1 MFLSD
6 LSIKRPVLTTCVML
20 AMVVL
25 GLFSIKGLGLDSFP
39 KVDMPVVTVSVI
51 YPGASPDAVEQDV
64 VKKIEEAVNPIE
76 KVREISATS
85 QEGLGTVT
93 IEFQIERDVDK
104 ALEDVRSKVGQ
115 IRRDLPETIKEP
127 IIQKFDPAQL
137 PVLSLIVKPDAAH
150 KGMNDRELTRVA
162 EEFLKR
168 RIENIPGVGKVD
180 VVGGSTRDILV
191 QVDPRKLE
199 SLGLTLP
206 QVMSA
211 LGQDTQAVPSGN
223 LLAGSRE
230 ISVRVDAK
238 ARKVEDFN
246 QVVVGNLGGR
256 PIELREVAAVV
267 DGIKEK
273 RTLARL
279 DGRDAVALEVQKQIG
294 GNTVA
299 MVRAVDAAVAGLA
312 PEFAKMG
319 VTTVKAKDNS
329 KFINDSVDDVET
341 SILLGGLLTV
351 IIVFYFLKSWR
362 STIITSLTLP
372 VSVISTFTI
381 MKALDFT
388 LNTMTL
394 MAISLAI
401 GILIDDAIVVRENIT
416 RHAEMGKDHVT
427 AAREGTAEI
436 GSAVIATTLSI
447 LAVFI
452 PVAFMGGIVG
462 RFFFSFGIVV
472 AFAVAVSLFVS
483 FTLDPM
489 LSAVWPDP
497 EHEKGYQESHHGHR
511 RFIMRTVDAFN
522 DKLTQWEAWYQ
533 GAITWALDHPK
544 TVLGLGF
551 GSFFL
556 AMSLMGLLGSDFMP
570 DYDRG
575 DFQVGFKVEP
585 GASLAASKAKAEELE
600 RIVRTRKDGRQS
612 SEVEHVYTTIGTGL
626 NGTLTEGTLYV
637 KLSEGRRR
645 DMVELRRELRD
656 RLRAVPGVETDI
668 SQVSDFGDSKAIALA
683 ILGPDRKAVEAAEP
697 VVMDT
702 LRAIDGVV
710 DLTSSRDKGKP
721 ELRLAVD
728 RSRASDL
735 GVSPMAVASLVR
747 PLVDGV
753 DVAKYE
759 DPGTGEQYDVT
770 VRLSD
775 ADRSRGDQL
784 EAMTVGS
791 TKKDAAGANFQVKL
805 SNVARFEETTA
816 PSRLERRAL
825 QAQVLVTANKEGRTL
840 QEVVDEANAR
850 IAGLHRKGGLPE
862 GVSLAFTGSA
872 RDNKETAGYM
882 GTAMLLAVAF
892 IYFVLA
898 SQFESFKLPVTI
910 MLSLPLSMVGLVV
923 MLLVTG
929 DAQSMMTSI
938 GLILLMGLVTKN
950 AILLVDRALQNMR
963 EHGMSRREALI
974 EAGVTRMRPILMTSF
989 AMVGGMLPLFLALGA
1004 GAQLRAPMARAVVG
1018 GIITSTML
1026 TLIVIP
1032 VFFDLLD
1039 GFTWA
1044 GVRTRLRAGLPFRKP
1059 QGEGAAEEG

>member
-20 AMVVL
+20 ALVVL

-39 KVDMPVVTVSVI
+39 KVDMPVVTVSVA

-76 KVREISATS
+76 KVREISSTS

-93 IEFQIERDVDK
+93 IEFEIERDVDK
-104 ALEDVRSKVGQ
+104 ALDDVRSKIGQ
-115 IRRDLPETIKEP
+115 IRKDLPDTIKEP
-127 IIQKFDPAQL
+127 VIQKFDPAQL
-137 PVLSLIVKPDAAH
+137 PVLSLVLKHDAAH
-150 KGMNDRELTRVA
+150 QDMSDRELTRIA
-162 EEFLKR
+162 DEFLKR
-168 RIENIPGVGKVD
+168 RLENIPGVGKAE

-191 QVDPRKLE
+191 QVDPQKLE
-199 SLGLTLP
+199 SLGLSLQ
-206 QVMSA
+206 QVMNTLA
-211 LGQDTQAVPSGN
+211 QDTQAVPSGN
-223 LLAGSRE
+223 LLTETRE

-238 ARKVEDFN
+238 ARRVEDFN
-246 QVVVGNLGGR
+246 HVIVGNQKGR
-256 PIELREVAAVV
+256 PIELQEVAKVV
-267 DGIKEK
+267 DGVKER

-279 DGRDAVALEVQKQIG
+279 DGQDAVALEIQKQIG

-299 MVRAVDAAVAGLA
+299 MVRSVEKALAGLQ
-312 PEFAKMG
+312 PELKKLG
-319 VTTVKAKDNS
+319 VEVVKAKDNS
-329 KFINDSVDDVET
+329 KFISDSVDDVVM
-341 SILLGGLLTV
+341 SIVLGGVLTI
-351 IIVFYFLKSWR
+351 IIVFFFLRSWR

-394 MAISLAI
+394 MALSLAI

-436 GSAVIATTLSI
+436 GPAVIATTLSI

-511 RFIMRTVDAFN
+511 KFIMKAVDWFN
-522 DKLTQWEAWYQ
+522 DQLDRWESGYRAT
-533 GAITWALDHPK
+533 ITWALGHRK
-544 TVLGLGF
+544 TVLVIGF
-551 GSFFL
+551 GSFVV
-556 AMSLMGLLGSDFMP
+556 AMGLMGLLGSDFMP

-575 DFQVGFKVEP
+575 DFQVGFKVDA
-585 GASLAASKAKAEELE
+585 GANLEASKHKAEEIE
-600 RIVRTRKDGRQS
+600 RIIRTRTDGQANP
-612 SEVEHVYTTIGTGL
+612 EVQHVYTTIGTGL
-626 NGTLTEGTLYV
+626 NGSITDGTIYV
-637 KLSEGRRR
+637 KLTEKHRR
-645 DMVELRRELRD
+645 DMIYIRRELRD
-656 RLRAVPGVETDI
+656 RFRSIPGVETDI
-668 SQVSDFGDSKAIALA
+668 SAVSDFGDSKPVALA
-683 ILGPDRKAVEAAEP
+683 IMGADRRLVEQTEPIVLDAV
-697 VVMDT
+697 
-702 LRAIDGVV
+702 RKIDGVV
-710 DLTSSRDKGKP
+710 DVTSSRDKGKP
-721 ELRLAVD
+721 ELRLSVD
-728 RSRASDL
+728 RKAASDL
-735 GVSPMAVASLVR
+735 GVSPMAVANLVR
-747 PLVDGV
+747 PLVDGL

-775 ADRSRGDQL
+775 ADRSRGSQL
-784 EAMTVGS
+784 ETMTVAS
-791 TKKDAAGANFQVKL
+791 TKKDKDGNYNLVKL

-816 PSRLERRAL
+816 PARLERRGL
-825 QAQVLVTANKEGRTL
+825 QAQILVTTNKEGRTL
-840 QEVVDEANAR
+840 QEVVNDINAKLSDLR
-850 IAGLHRKGGLPE
+850 RQGALPD
-862 GVSLAFTGSA
+862 GVTADFTGQA
-872 RDNKETAGYM
+872 RNNKETAGYM
-882 GTAMLLAVAF
+882 GTAMLMAIAF

-898 SQFESFKLPVTI
+898 SQFESFKLPITI
-910 MLSLPLSMVGLVV
+910 MISLPLSMVGMVG

-929 DAQSMMTSI
+929 DVMSMMTSI

-950 AILLVDRALQNMR
+950 AILLVDNALQNMR
-963 EHGMSRREALI
+963 EHGMNRHDAI
-974 EAGVTRMRPILMTSF
+974 IKAGMTRLRPILMTSF

-1004 GAQLRAPMARAVVG
+1004 GAQMRAPMARAVVG
-1018 GIITSTML
+1018 GIITSTLL
-1026 TLIVIP
+1026 TLVVIP
-1032 VFFDLLD
+1032 IFFDILD
-1039 GFTWA
+1039 GFTWTETWA
-1044 GVRTRLRAGLPFRKP
+1044 WARSKWGKN
-1059 QGEGAAEEG
+1059 

>member
-1 MFLSD
+1 MLLSD

-20 AMVVL
+20 GLVVM
-25 GLFSIKGLGLDSFP
+25 GLFSIRGLGLDSFP
-39 KVDMPVVTVSVI
+39 KVDMPVVTVSVA

-76 KVREISATS
+76 KVREISSTS

-93 IEFQIERDVDK
+93 IQFQIERDVDR
-104 ALEDVRSKVGQ
+104 ALDDVRSKVSQ
-115 IRRDLPETIKEP
+115 IRRDLPDTIKEP

-137 PVLSLIVKPDAAH
+137 PVLSLVLKPDAAH
-150 KGMNDRELTRVA
+150 PDLGARELTRIA
-162 EEFLKR
+162 DEFLKR
-168 RIENIPGVGKVD
+168 RIENIPGVGKAE
-180 VVGGSTRDILV
+180 VVGGSTRDVLV
-191 QVDPRKLE
+191 QVEPRKLE
-199 SLGLTLP
+199 ALGLTLA
-206 QVMSA
+206 QVTSA

-223 LLAGSRE
+223 LLTATRE

-238 ARKVEDFN
+238 ARRVEDFSH
-246 QVVVGNLGGR
+246 VIVGNRQGR
-256 PIELREVAAVV
+256 PIELQEVATLV
-267 DGIKEK
+267 DGAKEM

-279 DGRDAVALEVQKQIG
+279 DGQDAVALEIQKQIG

-299 MVRAVDAAVAGLA
+299 MVRAVDAAMKRLA
-312 PEFAKMG
+312 PELAQMG

-329 KFINDSVDDVET
+329 KFINDSVDDVVL
-341 SILLGGLLTV
+341 SILLGGALTV
-351 IIVFYFLKSWR
+351 IIVFFFLNSWR

-372 VSVISTFTI
+372 VSVISTFTV

-394 MAISLAI
+394 MALSLAI

-416 RHAEMGKDHVT
+416 RHAEMGKDHIT

-436 GSAVIATTLSI
+436 GPAVIATTLSI

-472 AFAVAVSLFVS
+472 AFAVTVSLFVS

-497 EHEKGYQESHHGHR
+497 EHAPGYQASHHGHR
-511 RFIMRTVDAFN
+511 RFLMRAVDRFN
-522 DKLTQWEAWYQ
+522 DWLTTWEAGYK
-533 GAITWALDHPK
+533 GAIVWAMDHRK
-544 TVLGLGF
+544 TVMALGF

-556 AMSLMGLLGSDFMP
+556 AMGLIGLLGNNFMP

-575 DFQVGFKVEP
+575 DFQVGFKVDAA
-585 GASLAASKAKAEELE
+585 ASLAATRAKAEALE
-600 RIVRTRKDGRQS
+600 TLIRTRPDGKLNPEIER
-612 SEVEHVYTTIGTGL
+612 VYTTIGTGL
-626 NGTLTEGTLYV
+626 NGAITQGTIYV
-637 KLSEGRRR
+637 KLSEGHRRG
-645 DMVELRRELRD
+645 VIPIRRELRE
-656 RLRAVPGVETDI
+656 RFRQVAGVETDL
-668 SQVSDFGDSKAIALA
+668 SAVSDFGDSKPVALA
-683 ILGPDRKAVEAAEP
+683 IMSPDRHLVDEAEP
-697 VVMDT
+697 KVLAA
-702 LRAIDGVV
+702 LRSVDGAV
-710 DLTSSRDKGKP
+710 DVTSSRDQGKP

-728 RSRASDL
+728 RQRASDL
-735 GVSPMAVASLVR
+735 GVSPGAVADLVR

-775 ADRSRGDQL
+775 QGRSRAEQL
-784 EAMTVGS
+784 ETMTVSS
-791 TKKDAAGANFQVKL
+791 TKKDAQDRNLQIQL

-816 PSRLERRAL
+816 PARLERRNL
-825 QAQVLVTANKEGRTL
+825 MAQTLITANDEGRTL
-840 QEVVDEANAR
+840 QEVVDDTGLKLAQLHAQGALPPGVEAD
-850 IAGLHRKGGLPE
+850 
-862 GVSLAFTGSA
+862 FTGSA

-882 GTAMLLAVAF
+882 GTAMLMAVAF
-892 IYFVLA
+892 IYLVLA
-898 SQFESFKLPVTI
+898 SQFESFKLPITI
-910 MLSLPLSMVGLVV
+910 MLSLPLSMVGLVL

-929 DAQSMMTSI
+929 DSMSMMTSI

-963 EHGMSRREALI
+963 ERGMSRRDALI
-974 EAGVTRMRPILMTSF
+974 EAGTTRLRPILMTSL
-989 AMVGGMLPLFLALGA
+989 AMIGGMLPLFLAIGS
-1004 GAQLRAPMARAVVG
+1004 GAQMRAPMARAVVG
-1018 GIITSTML
+1018 GLITSTLL

-1039 GFTWA
+1039 GFSLKALWA
-1044 GVRTRLRAGLPFRKP
+1044 RVRRR
-1059 QGEGAAEEG
+1059 

>member
-20 AMVVL
+20 GLVVM
-25 GLFSIKGLGLDSFP
+25 GLFSIRGLGLDSFP
-39 KVDMPVVTVSVI
+39 KVDMPVVTVSVA

-76 KVREISATS
+76 KVREISSTS

-93 IEFQIERDVDK
+93 IQFQIERDVDR
-104 ALEDVRSKVGQ
+104 ALDDVRSKVGQ
-115 IRRDLPETIKEP
+115 IRRDLPDTIKEP

-137 PVLSLIVKPDAAH
+137 PVLSLVLKPDAAH
-150 KGMNDRELTRVA
+150 PGLGARELTRIA
-162 EEFLKR
+162 DEFLKR
-168 RIENIPGVGKVD
+168 RIENIPGVGKAE
-180 VVGGSTRDILV
+180 VVGGSTRDVLV
-191 QVDPRKLE
+191 QVEPRKLE
-199 SLGLTLP
+199 ALGLTLA
-206 QVMSA
+206 QVTSA

-223 LLAGSRE
+223 LLTPTRE

-238 ARKVEDFN
+238 ARRVEDFSH
-246 QVVVGNLGGR
+246 VIVGNRQGR
-256 PIELREVAAVV
+256 PIELQEVATLV
-267 DGIKEK
+267 DGAKEM

-279 DGRDAVALEVQKQIG
+279 DGQDAVALEIQKQIG

-299 MVRAVDAAVAGLA
+299 MVRAVDAAMQRLA
-312 PEFAKMG
+312 PELAQMG

-329 KFINDSVDDVET
+329 KFINDSVDDVEL
-341 SILLGGLLTV
+341 SILLGGALTV
-351 IIVFYFLKSWR
+351 IIVFFFLNSWR

-381 MKALDFT
+381 MKVLDFT

-394 MAISLAI
+394 MALSLAI

-416 RHAEMGKDHVT
+416 RHAEMGKDHIT

-436 GSAVIATTLSI
+436 GPAVIATTLSI

-472 AFAVAVSLFVS
+472 AFAVTVSLFVS

-497 EHEKGYQESHHGHR
+497 EHAPGFQASHHGHR
-511 RFIMRTVDAFN
+511 RLLMRAVDRFN
-522 DKLTQWEAWYQ
+522 DWLTTWEAGYK
-533 GAITWALDHPK
+533 GAIVWAMDHRK
-544 TVLGLGF
+544 TVMALGF
-551 GSFFL
+551 GSFFV
-556 AMSLMGLLGSDFMP
+556 AMGLIGMLGNDFMP

-575 DFQVGFKVEP
+575 DFQVGFKVDAA
-585 GASLAASKAKAEELE
+585 ASLAATKAKAEALE
-600 RIVRTRKDGRQS
+600 ALIRTRPDGRPNPEIQ
-612 SEVEHVYTTIGTGL
+612 HVYTTIGTGL
-626 NGTLTEGTLYV
+626 NGVITEGTLYV
-637 KLSEGRRR
+637 KLSEGHRRG
-645 DMVELRRELRD
+645 VIPIRRELRE
-656 RLRAVPGVETDI
+656 RFRQVAGVETDL
-668 SQVSDFGDSKAIALA
+668 SAVSDFGDSKPVALA
-683 ILGPDRKAVEAAEP
+683 IMSPDRHLVDEAEP
-697 VVMDT
+697 KVLAA
-702 LRAIDGVV
+702 LRSVDGAV
-710 DLTSSRDKGKP
+710 DVTSSRDQGKP

-728 RSRASDL
+728 RQRASDL
-735 GVSPMAVASLVR
+735 GVSPGAVADLVR

-775 ADRSRGDQL
+775 QGRSRAEQL
-784 EAMTVGS
+784 ETMTVSS
-791 TKKDAAGANFQVKL
+791 TKKDAQDRNLQIQL

-816 PSRLERRAL
+816 PARLERRNL
-825 QAQVLVTANKEGRTL
+825 MAQTLVTANDEGRTL
-840 QEVVDEANAR
+840 QEVVDDTGARLAQLHAQGALPPGVEAD
-850 IAGLHRKGGLPE
+850 
-862 GVSLAFTGSA
+862 FTGSA

-882 GTAMLLAVAF
+882 GTAMLMAVAF
-892 IYFVLA
+892 IYLVLA
-898 SQFESFKLPVTI
+898 SQFESFKLPITI
-910 MLSLPLSMVGLVV
+910 MLSLPLSMVGLVL

-929 DAQSMMTSI
+929 DSMSMMTSI

-950 AILLVDRALQNMR
+950 AILLVDRALQNIR
-963 EHGMSRREALI
+963 ERGMSRRDALI
-974 EAGVTRMRPILMTSF
+974 EAGTTRLRPILMTSL
-989 AMVGGMLPLFLALGA
+989 AMIGGMLPLFLAIGS
-1004 GAQLRAPMARAVVG
+1004 GAQMRAPMARAVVG
-1018 GIITSTML
+1018 GLITSTLL

-1039 GFTWA
+1039 GFSLKGLW
-1044 GVRTRLRAGLPFRKP
+1044 GRVRGGRHF
-1059 QGEGAAEEG
+1059 E

>member
-20 AMVVL
+20 GLVVM
-25 GLFSIKGLGLDSFP
+25 GLFSIRGLGLDSFP
-39 KVDMPVVTVSVI
+39 KVDMPVVTVSVA

-76 KVREISATS
+76 KVREISSTS

-93 IEFQIERDVDK
+93 IQFQIERDVDR
-104 ALEDVRSKVGQ
+104 ALDDVRSKVGQ
-115 IRRDLPETIKEP
+115 IRRDLPDTIKEP

-137 PVLSLIVKPDAAH
+137 PVLSLVLKPDAAH
-150 KGMNDRELTRVA
+150 PGLGARELTRIA
-162 EEFLKR
+162 DEFLKR
-168 RIENIPGVGKVD
+168 RIENIPGVGKAE
-180 VVGGSTRDILV
+180 VVGGSTRDVLV
-191 QVDPRKLE
+191 QVEPRKLE
-199 SLGLTLP
+199 ALGLTLA
-206 QVMSA
+206 QVTSA

-223 LLAGSRE
+223 LLTPTRE

-238 ARKVEDFN
+238 ARRVEDFSH
-246 QVVVGNLGGR
+246 VIVGNRQGR
-256 PIELREVAAVV
+256 PIELQEVATLV
-267 DGIKEK
+267 DGAKEM

-279 DGRDAVALEVQKQIG
+279 DGEDAVALEIQKQIG

-299 MVRAVDAAVAGLA
+299 MVRAVDAAMQRLA
-312 PEFAKMG
+312 PELAQMG

-329 KFINDSVDDVET
+329 KFINDSVDDVEL
-341 SILLGGLLTV
+341 SILLGGALTV
-351 IIVFYFLKSWR
+351 IIVFFFLNSWR

-381 MKALDFT
+381 MKVLDFT

-394 MAISLAI
+394 MALSLAI

-416 RHAEMGKDHVT
+416 RHAEMGKDHIT

-436 GSAVIATTLSI
+436 GPAVIATTLSI

-472 AFAVAVSLFVS
+472 AFAVTVSLFVS

-497 EHEKGYQESHHGHR
+497 EHAPGFQASHHGHR
-511 RFIMRTVDAFN
+511 RLLMRAVDRFN
-522 DKLTQWEAWYQ
+522 DWLTTWEAGYK
-533 GAITWALDHPK
+533 GAIVWAMDHRK
-544 TVLGLGF
+544 TVMALGF
-551 GSFFL
+551 GSFFV
-556 AMSLMGLLGSDFMP
+556 AMGLIGMLGNDFMP

-575 DFQVGFKVEP
+575 DFQVGFKVDAA
-585 GASLAASKAKAEELE
+585 ASLAATKAKAEALE
-600 RIVRTRKDGRQS
+600 ALIRTRPDGRPNPEIQ
-612 SEVEHVYTTIGTGL
+612 HVYTTIGTGL
-626 NGTLTEGTLYV
+626 NGVITEGTLYV
-637 KLSEGRRR
+637 KLSEGHRRG
-645 DMVELRRELRD
+645 VIPIRRELRE
-656 RLRAVPGVETDI
+656 RFRQVAGVETDL
-668 SQVSDFGDSKAIALA
+668 SAVSDFGDSKPVALA
-683 ILGPDRKAVEAAEP
+683 IMSPDRHLVDEAEP
-697 VVMDT
+697 KVLAA
-702 LRAIDGVV
+702 LRSVDGAV
-710 DLTSSRDKGKP
+710 DVTSSRDQGKP

-728 RSRASDL
+728 RQRASDL
-735 GVSPMAVASLVR
+735 GVSPGAVADLVR

-775 ADRSRGDQL
+775 QGRSRAEQL
-784 EAMTVGS
+784 ETMTVSS
-791 TKKDAAGANFQVKL
+791 TKKDAQDRNLQIQL

-816 PSRLERRAL
+816 PARLERRNL
-825 QAQVLVTANKEGRTL
+825 MAQTLVTANDEGRTL
-840 QEVVDEANAR
+840 QEVVDDTGARLAQLHAQGALPPGVEAD
-850 IAGLHRKGGLPE
+850 
-862 GVSLAFTGSA
+862 FTGSA

-882 GTAMLLAVAF
+882 GTAMLMAVAF
-892 IYFVLA
+892 IYLVLA
-898 SQFESFKLPVTI
+898 SQFESFKLPITI
-910 MLSLPLSMVGLVV
+910 MLSLPLSMVGLVL

-929 DAQSMMTSI
+929 DSMSMMTSI

-950 AILLVDRALQNMR
+950 AILLVDRALQNIR
-963 EHGMSRREALI
+963 ERGMSRRDALI
-974 EAGVTRMRPILMTSF
+974 EAGTTRLRPILMTSL
-989 AMVGGMLPLFLALGA
+989 AMIGGMLPLFLAIGS
-1004 GAQLRAPMARAVVG
+1004 GAQMRAPMARAVVG
-1018 GIITSTML
+1018 GLITSTLL

-1039 GFTWA
+1039 GFSLKGLW
-1044 GVRTRLRAGLPFRKP
+1044 GRVRGGRHF
-1059 QGEGAAEEG
+1059 E

>member
-20 AMVVL
+20 GLVVM
-25 GLFSIKGLGLDSFP
+25 GLFSVRGLGLDSFP
-39 KVDMPVVTVSVI
+39 KVDMPVVTVSVA

-76 KVREISATS
+76 KVREISSTS

-93 IEFQIERDVDK
+93 IQFQIERDVDR
-104 ALEDVRSKVGQ
+104 ALDDVRSKVGQ
-115 IRRDLPETIKEP
+115 IRRDLPDTIKEP

-137 PVLSLIVKPDAAH
+137 PVLSLVLKPDAAH
-150 KGMNDRELTRVA
+150 PDLGAREVTRIA
-162 EEFLKR
+162 DEFLKR
-168 RIENIPGVGKVD
+168 RIENIPGVGKAE
-180 VVGGSTRDILV
+180 VVGGSTRDVLV
-191 QVDPRKLE
+191 QVEPRKLE
-199 SLGLTLP
+199 ALGLTLA
-206 QVMSA
+206 QVTSA

-223 LLAGSRE
+223 LLTPTRE

-238 ARKVEDFN
+238 ARRVEDFSH
-246 QVVVGNLGGR
+246 VIVGNRQGR
-256 PIELREVAAVV
+256 PIELQEVATLV
-267 DGIKEK
+267 DGAKEM

-279 DGRDAVALEVQKQIG
+279 DGQDAVALEIQKQIG

-299 MVRAVDAAVAGLA
+299 MVRAVDAAMKRLA
-312 PEFAKMG
+312 PELAQMG

-329 KFINDSVDDVET
+329 KFINDSVDDVEL
-341 SILLGGLLTV
+341 SILLGGALTV
-351 IIVFYFLKSWR
+351 IIVFFFLNSWR

-381 MKALDFT
+381 MKVLDFT

-394 MAISLAI
+394 MALSLAI

-416 RHAEMGKDHVT
+416 RHAEMGKDHIT

-436 GSAVIATTLSI
+436 GPAVIATTLSI

-472 AFAVAVSLFVS
+472 AFAVTVSLFVS

-497 EHEKGYQESHHGHR
+497 EHAPGFQASHHGHR
-511 RFIMRTVDAFN
+511 RLLMRAVDRFN
-522 DKLTQWEAWYQ
+522 DWLTTWEAGYQ
-533 GAITWALDHPK
+533 GAIVWAMDHRK
-544 TVLGLGF
+544 TVMALGF
-551 GSFFL
+551 GSFFV
-556 AMSLMGLLGSDFMP
+556 AMGLIGMLGNDFMP

-575 DFQVGFKVEP
+575 DFQVGFKVDAA
-585 GASLAASKAKAEELE
+585 ASLAATKAKAEALE
-600 RIVRTRKDGRQS
+600 TLIRTRPDGRPNP
-612 SEVEHVYTTIGTGL
+612 EIEHVYTTIGTGL
-626 NGTLTEGTLYV
+626 NGVITEGTLYV
-637 KLSEGRRR
+637 KLSEGHRRG
-645 DMVELRRELRD
+645 VIPIRRELRE
-656 RLRAVPGVETDI
+656 RFRQVAGVETDL
-668 SQVSDFGDSKAIALA
+668 SAVSDFGDSKPVALA
-683 ILGPDRKAVEAAEP
+683 IMSPDRHLVDEAEP
-697 VVMDT
+697 KVLAA
-702 LRAIDGVV
+702 LRSVDGAV
-710 DLTSSRDKGKP
+710 DVTSSRDQGKP

-728 RSRASDL
+728 RQRASDL
-735 GVSPMAVASLVR
+735 GVSPGAVADLVR

-775 ADRSRGDQL
+775 QGRSRAEQL
-784 EAMTVGS
+784 ETMTVSS
-791 TKKDAAGANFQVKL
+791 TKKDAQDRNLQIQL

-816 PSRLERRAL
+816 PARLERRKL
-825 QAQVLVTANKEGRTL
+825 MAQTLITANDEGRTL
-840 QEVVDEANAR
+840 QEVVDDTGHKLAQLHAQGALPPGVEA
-850 IAGLHRKGGLPE
+850 G
-862 GVSLAFTGSA
+862 FTGSA

-882 GTAMLLAVAF
+882 GSAMLMAVAF
-892 IYFVLA
+892 IYLVLA
-898 SQFESFKLPVTI
+898 SQFESFKLPITI
-910 MLSLPLSMVGLVV
+910 MLSLPLSMVGLVL

-929 DAQSMMTSI
+929 DSMSMMTSI

-963 EHGMSRREALI
+963 ERGMSRRDALI
-974 EAGVTRMRPILMTSF
+974 EAGTTRLRPILMTSL
-989 AMVGGMLPLFLALGA
+989 AMIGGMLPLFLAIGS
-1004 GAQLRAPMARAVVG
+1004 GAQMRAPMARAVVG
-1018 GIITSTML
+1018 GLITSTLL

-1039 GFTWA
+1039 GFSLKGLW
-1044 GVRTRLRAGLPFRKP
+1044 GRVRRH
-1059 QGEGAAEEG
+1059 

>member
-20 AMVVL
+20 GLVVM
-25 GLFSIKGLGLDSFP
+25 GLFSVRGLGLDSFP
-39 KVDMPVVTVSVI
+39 KVDMPVVTVSVA

-76 KVREISATS
+76 KVREISSTS

-93 IEFQIERDVDK
+93 IQFQIERDVDR
-104 ALEDVRSKVGQ
+104 ALDDVRSKVGQ
-115 IRRDLPETIKEP
+115 IRRDLPDTIKEP

-137 PVLSLIVKPDAAH
+137 PVLSLVLKPDAAH
-150 KGMNDRELTRVA
+150 PDLGAREVTRIA
-162 EEFLKR
+162 DEFLKR
-168 RIENIPGVGKVD
+168 RIENIPGVGKAE
-180 VVGGSTRDILV
+180 VVGGSTRDVLV
-191 QVDPRKLE
+191 QVEPRKLE
-199 SLGLTLP
+199 ALGLTLA
-206 QVMSA
+206 QVTSA

-223 LLAGSRE
+223 LLTPTRE

-238 ARKVEDFN
+238 ARRVEDFSH
-246 QVVVGNLGGR
+246 VIVGNRQGR
-256 PIELREVAAVV
+256 PIELQEVATLV
-267 DGIKEK
+267 DGAKEM

-279 DGRDAVALEVQKQIG
+279 DGQDAVALEIQKQIG

-299 MVRAVDAAVAGLA
+299 MVRAVDAAMKRLA
-312 PEFAKMG
+312 PELAQMG

-329 KFINDSVDDVET
+329 KFINDSVDDVEL
-341 SILLGGLLTV
+341 SILLGGALTV
-351 IIVFYFLKSWR
+351 IIVFFFLNSWR

-381 MKALDFT
+381 MKVLDFT

-394 MAISLAI
+394 MALSLAI

-416 RHAEMGKDHVT
+416 RHAEMGKDHIT

-436 GSAVIATTLSI
+436 GPAVIATTLSI

-472 AFAVAVSLFVS
+472 AFAVTVSLFVS

-497 EHEKGYQESHHGHR
+497 EHAPGFQASHHGHR
-511 RFIMRTVDAFN
+511 RLLMRAVDRFN
-522 DKLTQWEAWYQ
+522 DWLTTWEAGYQ
-533 GAITWALDHPK
+533 GAIVWAMDHRK
-544 TVLGLGF
+544 TVMALGF
-551 GSFFL
+551 GSFFV
-556 AMSLMGLLGSDFMP
+556 AMGLIGMLGNDFMP

-575 DFQVGFKVEP
+575 DFQVGFKVDAA
-585 GASLAASKAKAEELE
+585 ASLAATKAKAEALE
-600 RIVRTRKDGRQS
+600 TLIRTRPDGRPNP
-612 SEVEHVYTTIGTGL
+612 EIEHVYTTIGTGL
-626 NGTLTEGTLYV
+626 NGVITEGTLYV
-637 KLSEGRRR
+637 KLSEGHRRG
-645 DMVELRRELRD
+645 VIPIRRELRE
-656 RLRAVPGVETDI
+656 RFRQVAGVETDL
-668 SQVSDFGDSKAIALA
+668 SAVSDFGDSKPVALA
-683 ILGPDRKAVEAAEP
+683 IMSPDRHLVDEAEP
-697 VVMDT
+697 KVLAA
-702 LRAIDGVV
+702 LRSVDGAV
-710 DLTSSRDKGKP
+710 DVTSSRDQGKP

-728 RSRASDL
+728 RQRASDL
-735 GVSPMAVASLVR
+735 GVSPGAVADLVR

-775 ADRSRGDQL
+775 QGRSRAEQL
-784 EAMTVGS
+784 ETMTVSS
-791 TKKDAAGANFQVKL
+791 TKKDAQDRNLQIQL

-816 PSRLERRAL
+816 PARLERRNL
-825 QAQVLVTANKEGRTL
+825 MAQTLITANDEGRTL
-840 QEVVDEANAR
+840 QEVVDDTGHKLAQLHAQGALPPGVEAD
-850 IAGLHRKGGLPE
+850 
-862 GVSLAFTGSA
+862 FTGSA

-882 GTAMLLAVAF
+882 GTAMLMAVAF
-892 IYFVLA
+892 IYLVLA
-898 SQFESFKLPVTI
+898 SQFESFKLPITI
-910 MLSLPLSMVGLVV
+910 MLSLPLSMVGLVL

-929 DAQSMMTSI
+929 DSMSMMTSI

-963 EHGMSRREALI
+963 ERGMSRRDALI
-974 EAGVTRMRPILMTSF
+974 EAGTTRLRPILMTSL
-989 AMVGGMLPLFLALGA
+989 AMIGGMLPLFLAIGS
-1004 GAQLRAPMARAVVG
+1004 GAQMRAPMARAVVG
-1018 GIITSTML
+1018 GLITSTLL

-1039 GFTWA
+1039 GFSLKGLW
-1044 GVRTRLRAGLPFRKP
+1044 GRVRRH
-1059 QGEGAAEEG
+1059 

>member
-6 LSIKRPVLTTCVML
+6 LSIRRPVLTTCVML
-20 AMVVL
+20 ALVVL
-25 GLFSIKGLGLDSFP
+25 GLFSIRGLGLDSFP
-39 KVDMPVVTVSVI
+39 KIDMPVVTVSVV

-85 QEGLGTVT
+85 QEGLGTLT
-93 IEFQIERDVDK
+93 IQFEIERNVDQ
-104 ALEDVRSKVGQ
+104 ALEDVRSKIGQ
-115 IRRDLPETIKEP
+115 IRRDLPDTIKEP

-137 PVLSLIVKPDAAH
+137 PVLSLIVKPDAGHA
-150 KGMNDRELTRVA
+150 GMGERELTRIA
-162 EEFLKR
+162 DEFLKR
-168 RIENIPGVGKVD
+168 RIENIPGVGKAE
-180 VVGGSTRDILV
+180 VVGGATRDILV
-191 QVDPRKLE
+191 QVDPSKLE
-199 SLGLTLP
+199 ALGLTLP
-206 QVMSA
+206 QVMTA

-223 LLAGSRE
+223 LLTPTRE

-238 ARKVEDFN
+238 ARRVEDFD
-246 QVVVGNLGGR
+246 QVVVGNRQGR
-256 PIELREVAAVV
+256 PIELREVARVV
-267 DGIKEK
+267 DGYKEK

-279 DGRDAVALEVQKQIG
+279 DGQDAVALEIQKQIG

-299 MVRAVDAAVAGLA
+299 MVRAVDQALRRLA
-312 PEFAKMG
+312 PELAQLG
-319 VTTVKAKDNS
+319 VTTTKAKDNS
-329 KFINDSVDDVET
+329 KFINDSVDDVVV
-341 SILLGGLLTV
+341 SILLGGAMTV
-351 IIVFYFLKSWR
+351 LIVFFFLRSWR

-372 VSVISTFTI
+372 VSVISTFTV

-394 MAISLAI
+394 MALSLAI

-436 GSAVIATTLSI
+436 GPAVIATTLSI

-472 AFAVAVSLFVS
+472 AFAVAISLFVS

-497 EHEKGYQESHHGHR
+497 EHEKGYQESHHGR
-511 RFIMRTVDAFN
+511 RRSVMKLVDRFN
-522 DKLTQWEAWYQ
+522 DLLNGWEAWYRN
-533 GAITWALDHPK
+533 AIVWAMDHRR
-544 TVLGLGF
+544 TVMAIGF
-551 GSFFL
+551 GSFLL
-556 AMSLMGLLGSDFMP
+556 AMSLMGMLGSDFMP

-575 DFQVGFKVEP
+575 DFKVGFKVEP
-585 GASLAASKAKAEELE
+585 GASLQAARAKAEELE
-600 RIVRTRKDGRQS
+600 RIIRTRPGGRDS
-612 SEVEHVYTTIGTGL
+612 GEVEHVYTTIGTGL
-626 NGTLTEGTLYV
+626 NGTITEGTLYV

-645 DMVELRRELRD
+645 GVIPIRRELRE
-656 RLRAVPGVETDI
+656 RLRAVAGVETD
-668 SQVSDFGDSKAIALA
+668 VSAVTEFGDAKPIALA
-683 ILGPDRKAVEAAEP
+683 IMSPDRRLVERAEP
-697 VVMDT
+697 LVLDT
-702 LRAIDGVV
+702 LRGVDGAV
-710 DLTSSRDKGKP
+710 DVTSSRDKGRP

-728 RSRASDL
+728 RRRASDL

-753 DVAKYE
+753 DLAKYE
-759 DPGTGEQYDVT
+759 DPATGEQYDVT
-770 VRLSD
+770 VRL
-775 ADRSRGDQL
+775 ADPDRARTGQL
-784 EAMTVGS
+784 ETLTVGS
-791 TKKDAAGANFQVKL
+791 TRKDKADQTLQVKL
-805 SNVARFEETTA
+805 GNVARFEETTA
-816 PSRLERRAL
+816 PAKLERRAL
-825 QAQVLVTANKEGRTL
+825 QAQILVSANKEGRTL
-840 QEVVDEANAR
+840 QEVVDDAGAR
-850 IAGLHRKGGLPE
+850 LARLRAGGALPA
-862 GVSLAFTGSA
+862 GVDVAFTGSA
-872 RDNKETAGYM
+872 RDNRETAGYM
-882 GTAMLLAVAF
+882 GTAMLLAVFF

-898 SQFESFKLPVTI
+898 SQFESFKLPITI
-910 MLSLPLSMVGLVV
+910 MLSLPLSMVGLVL

-963 EHGMSRREALI
+963 EHGMARREALI
-974 EAGVTRMRPILMTSF
+974 EAGITRLRPILMTSF

-1018 GIITSTML
+1018 GIITSTLL

-1039 GFTWA
+1039 GFSWK
-1044 GVRTRLRAGLPFRKP
+1044 GLWRRLTSR
-1059 QGEGAAEEG
+1059 

>member
-20 AMVVL
+20 ALVVM

-39 KVDMPVVTVSVI
+39 KVDIPVVTVSVI

-76 KVREISATS
+76 KVREISSTS

-93 IEFQIERDVDK
+93 IQFEIERDVDK
-104 ALEDVRSKVGQ
+104 ALDDVRSKVGQ

-137 PVLSLIVKPDAAH
+137 PVLSLVVKPDAAH
-150 KGMNDRELTRVA
+150 KDMNARELTRIA
-162 EEFLKR
+162 DEFLRR
-168 RIENIPGVGKVD
+168 RIENIPGVGKAE
-180 VVGGSTRDILV
+180 VVGGSTRNILV
-191 QVDPRKLE
+191 QVDPSRLE
-199 SLGLTLP
+199 ALGLTLA

-223 LLAGSRE
+223 LLTPARE

-238 ARKVEDFN
+238 ARQVEDFN
-246 QVVVGNLGGR
+246 QVVVGSQQGR
-256 PIELREVAAVV
+256 PIELREVATVV
-267 DGIKEK
+267 DGVKEQ
-273 RTLARL
+273 RSLARL
-279 DGRDAVALEVQKQIG
+279 DGVDAVALEIQKQIG

-299 MVRAVDAAVAGLA
+299 MVRSVDAQVRALGPELA
-312 PEFAKMG
+312 KLG
-319 VTTVKAKDNS
+319 VVTVKAKDNS
-329 KFINDSVDDVET
+329 KFINDSVDDVEV

-351 IIVFYFLKSWR
+351 IIVFFFLKSWR

-372 VSVISTFTI
+372 VSVISTFTV
-381 MKALDFT
+381 MKALGFT

-394 MAISLAI
+394 MALSLAI

-436 GSAVIATTLSI
+436 GPAVIATTLSI

-472 AFAVAVSLFVS
+472 AFAVTVSLFVS

-497 EHEKGYQESHHGHR
+497 EHEQGFQQAHHGRR
-511 RFIMRTVDAFN
+511 RFIMRVVDRF
-522 DKLTQWEAWYQ
+522 DGVLQGWEAGYRT
-533 GAITWALDHPK
+533 AITWAMDHRK
-544 TVLGLGF
+544 TVLAVGLG
-551 GSFFL
+551 SFVL
-556 AMSLMGLLGSDFMP
+556 AMGLMGLLGSNFMP

-575 DFQVGFKVEP
+575 DFQVGFKVEAS
-585 GASLAASKAKAEELE
+585 ASLAAAKAKAGQLE
-600 RIVRTRKDGRQS
+600 AILRSRPDGAPNP
-612 SEVEHVYTTIGTGL
+612 EVAHVYTTIGTGL
-626 NGTLTEGTLYV
+626 NGTITEGTIYV
-637 KLSEGRRR
+637 KLTEGRRR
-645 DMVELRRELRD
+645 GVIAIRRELRD
-656 RLRAVPGVETDI
+656 RFRAVPGVETDL
-668 SQVSDFGDSKAIALA
+668 SAVTEFGDSKPVALA
-683 ILGPDRKAVEAAEP
+683 VMSPDRRLVEQAEP
-697 VVMDT
+697 AVLAA
-702 LRAIDGVV
+702 LRSVDGAV
-710 DLTSSRDKGKP
+710 DVSSSRDQGRP
-721 ELRLAVD
+721 ELRLVVD
-728 RSRASDL
+728 RRRGSDL

-759 DPGTGEQYDVT
+759 DPATGEQYDVT

-775 ADRSRGDQL
+775 AGRSRAAQL
-784 EAMTVGS
+784 ETLTVSS
-791 TKKDAAGANFQVKL
+791 TKKDKDDRNLQVKL
-805 SNVARFEETTA
+805 SNVARFETTTA
-816 PSRLERRAL
+816 PAKLQRRSL
-825 QAQVLVTANKEGRTL
+825 QAQVLVTANDEGRTL
-840 QEVVDEANAR
+840 QEVVDDTTLKLAQLRRSGALP
-850 IAGLHRKGGLPE
+850 AG
-862 GVSLAFTGSA
+862 VDVAFTGSA

-898 SQFESFKLPVTI
+898 SQFESFKLPITI
-910 MLSLPLSMVGLVV
+910 MLSLPLSMVGMVL

-929 DAQSMMTSI
+929 DSMSMMTSI

-950 AILLVDRALQNMR
+950 AILLVDRALQNIR
-963 EHGMSRREALI
+963 EHGMDRREALI
-974 EAGVTRMRPILMTSF
+974 EAGATRLRPILMTSF
-989 AMVGGMLPLFLALGA
+989 AMVGGMLPLFLAIGA

-1018 GIITSTML
+1018 GIITSTLL

-1039 GFTWA
+1039 GFSWRK
-1044 GVRTRLRAGLPFRKP
+1044 VRDRIR
-1059 QGEGAAEEG
+1059 